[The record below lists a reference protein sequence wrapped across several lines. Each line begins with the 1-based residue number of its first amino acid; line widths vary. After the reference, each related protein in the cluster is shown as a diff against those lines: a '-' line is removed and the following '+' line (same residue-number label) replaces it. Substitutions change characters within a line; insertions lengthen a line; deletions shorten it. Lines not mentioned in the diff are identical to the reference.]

1 MEAPRV
7 GAAYEDLVRETRR
20 VAGPK
25 IRKAWD
31 EPALTADADV
41 HTEGIDFADLKSF
54 DDGYL
59 REVRDHLSVW
69 PRWISARWRGG
80 EKERRRSGT
89 RAQHRAGRAGRR
101 AAGGNGARKEVRS
114 AALTVTCRGRPRDE
128 CGTNGPADS
137 TFRFHRAS
145 DLRLCS

>member
-1 MEAPRV
+1 MPRCKTLRLYFFRTLGIKPRNDSAERARV
-7 GAAYEDLVRETRR
+7 PPSFGSKWNTWTAWMLMLIPVHPISRGWSTDCSVETRDAEPDFQAYEDLVRETRR

-41 HTEGIDFADLKSF
+41 HTEGIDFADLKPF

-69 PRWISARWRGG
+69 PRWISAMWRGG
-80 EKERRRSGT
+80 EK
-89 RAQHRAGRAGRR
+89 
-101 AAGGNGARKEVRS
+101 
-114 AALTVTCRGRPRDE
+114 
-128 CGTNGPADS
+128 
-137 TFRFHRAS
+137 
-145 DLRLCS
+145 